1 MKGGYLIFICLS
13 YVSFSCSSLR
23 QAAAC
28 KDRIQLQ
35 DANLTDLNGR
45 YNNDPKSNKDSTRTD
60 LYWNIF
66 DIGYNPK
73 DSNCYIEIKATDK
86 DKLNIAL
93 WDNNHIV
100 KSKIFK
106 GKIKRNYFV
115 FKRRYLIIPIILVN
129 LFRNRKFRIGLLPNG
144 NIITDYN
151 QISFGSFYVILPYI
165 EKRKY
170 YGIEFE
176 RVNF

>member
-1 MKGGYLIFICLS
+1 MKGVYFIFICLS
-13 YVSFSCSSLR
+13 YVSFSCSGLR
-23 QAAAC
+23 KVADS
-28 KDRIQLQ
+28 KERMPLQ
-35 DANLTDLNGR
+35 QKNLADLNGK
-45 YNNDPKSNKDSTRTD
+45 YNNDPGSNKDSTRTD

-66 DIGYNPK
+66 DIGYNSK
-73 DSNCYIEIKATDK
+73 DSVCYIEIKATDN

-106 GKIKRNYFV
+106 GKIKRDYFV
-115 FKRRYLIIPIILVN
+115 FKRRYLILPMILVN

-151 QISFGSFYVILPYI
+151 QISFGSFYVILPYV

-170 YGIEFE
+170 YGVEFE
-176 RVNF
+176 RAN

>member
-1 MKGGYLIFICLS
+1 MNKGSYLIFLCLS
-13 YVSFSCSSLR
+13 SVFFSCSGLR
-23 QAAAC
+23 QVADA
-28 KDRIQLQ
+28 KDRIPLQ
-35 DANLTDLNGR
+35 KKNLADLNGK
-45 YNNDPKSNKDSTRTD
+45 YNNEPKPGKDSARTD

-66 DIGYNPK
+66 DIGYNAK
-73 DSNCYIEIKATDK
+73 DSICYIEIKATGP

-93 WDNNHIV
+93 WDNNQIV

-106 GKIKRNYFV
+106 GKIRSDYFV
-115 FKRRYLIIPIILVN
+115 FKRRYLIIPAILVN
-129 LFRNRKFRIGLLPNG
+129 LFRNRRFRIGLLPNG

-176 RVNF
+176 RVN